1 MAQVQGNVAVI
12 SIDQIIANLTEAN
25 RTATQAIANNS
36 AFNVQLNADLTS
48 INNQIT
54 AIDAKIQE
62 LQNTLRDMQG
72 QVATNQVTIEQNK
85 QEKQRVE
92 QGIVEAKI
100 ERDTIDQNLQE
111 NQRQMEELQR
121 ELQQTKLNYEE
132 QKDRLQRELADEN
145 AKLLQLNKEDR
156 QKFLIEISDTQDQL
170 RNLEKKNTSEIQEIQ
185 GQLGQLD
192 GEKNNLTTE
201 LAGSKADVERLTTA
215 SNELRLSNG
224 ELIQQNTEL
233 NQKLEQAKEQMTA
246 AINNLAALSETGSQ
260 GDTQQL
266 ITSISQ
272 QLDTIKRSLG
282 IDAQQPIQVEEINRA
297 GRLDENTKITKIYLT
312 SNNQS
317 REKTFT
323 LRALIVAISG
333 SQIRDY
339 ENIIQ
344 RINNSS
350 DVEKINTILDGI
362 GEGRLASVLDRVAQ
376 SRGGGRKTRK
386 LKRRGTRKGRKTR
399 RARKQKGGFQYK
411 AHTRRKRIST
421 TSRRSSNRRSSTRR
435 TSSM

>member
-36 AFNVQLNADLTS
+36 AFNVQLNNDLTS

-92 QGIVEAKI
+92 QGIVEAQI

-111 NQRQMEELQR
+111 NQRQMDQLQR

-132 QKDRLQRELADEN
+132 QKDRLQRELADEK

-170 RNLEKKNTSEIQEIQ
+170 RDLEKKNTSEIQEIQ

-215 SNELRLSNG
+215 SNELQLSNG
-224 ELIQQNTEL
+224 ELIQQNTDL
-233 NQKLEQAKEQMTA
+233 NEKLERAKEQMTA
-246 AINNLAALSETGSQ
+246 AIDNLAALSETGSQ
-260 GDTQQL
+260 GNTQQL

-297 GRLDENTKITKIYLT
+297 GGLDQNTKITKTYI
-312 SNNQS
+312 SNQ
-317 REKTFT
+317 RRKEKTFT
-323 LRALIVAISG
+323 LRALIVAIRA
-333 SQIRDY
+333 SQIGGFQD
-339 ENIIQ
+339 IIQ
-344 RINNSS
+344 SINNSLN
-350 DVEKINTILDGI
+350 VEQINTILDNI
-362 GEGRLASVLDRVAQ
+362 DEGRLASVLDRVAQ
-376 SRGGGRKTRK
+376 SSGGGRKTR
-386 LKRRGTRKGRKTR
+386 RRKGRKTR